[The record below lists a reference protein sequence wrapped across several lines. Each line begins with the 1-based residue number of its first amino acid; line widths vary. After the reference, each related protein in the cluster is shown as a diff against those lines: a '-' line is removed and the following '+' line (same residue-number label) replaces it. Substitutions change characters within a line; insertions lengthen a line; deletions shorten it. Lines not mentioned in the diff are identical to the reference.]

1 VRSEKTADATSFAF
15 IPSMVQGAES
25 TAKLRV
31 AYPTLTASYAPAW
44 ITKEAQIFRKHAL
57 DFDLLFIQSSP
68 VLVAAMLAGDA
79 PIGLTNG
86 APLHRAT

>member
-1 VRSEKTADATSFAF
+1 MYVQKKLLTLLLLF
-15 IPSMVQGAES
+15 IPSMAQGAES
-25 TAKLRV
+25 AAKLRV
-31 AYPTLTASYAPAW
+31 AYPTLIASYAVAW
-44 ITKEAQIFRKHAL
+44 ITKEAQIFRKHPL
-57 DFDLLFIQSSP
+57 DVDLLFIQSSP